1 MYTTREDETGHVSC
15 FVSGLLFNVVPDSKR
30 ILSCAISAVR
40 ANNPLNESNEE
51 LRFKQWC
58 SNFKSSF
65 PYFKNYAIN
74 AEMELELLPFI
85 FERPKIKRTLS
96 STGKRQTTLI
106 QVAAGKPG

>member
-1 MYTTREDETGHVSC
+1 M
-15 FVSGLLFNVVPDSKR
+15 SGLLFNVVPDSKC

-51 LRFKQWC
+51 LRFRQWC
-58 SNFKSSF
+58 SYFNRSF
-65 PYFKNYAIN
+65 PYFLNYTIS
-74 AEMELELLPFI
+74 AEMDLELLPFI

-106 QVAAGKPG
+106 QVAAGKHG